1 MVFITLSAHSM
12 VRAAMVA
19 PSLLLR
25 VIPVQAFDGT
35 CEENPRVARSKV
47 DNLLFIILAFNK
59 YCGVITD
66 SEAIMFRK

>member
-25 VIPVQAFDGT
+25 VIPVQALVGI

-47 DNLLFIILAFNK
+47 DNLVFIIFGFKIILWCNN
-59 YCGVITD
+59 G
-66 SEAIMFRK
+66 